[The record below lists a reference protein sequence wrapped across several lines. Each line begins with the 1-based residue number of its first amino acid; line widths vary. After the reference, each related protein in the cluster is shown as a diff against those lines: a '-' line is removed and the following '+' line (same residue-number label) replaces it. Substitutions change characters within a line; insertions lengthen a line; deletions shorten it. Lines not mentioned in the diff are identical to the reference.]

1 MIRPTAILL
10 FSAAMGLAQLEPPR
24 LGCFLD
30 QAGLLHSVYGV
41 RANFILGPALES
53 GVLSAACS
61 ERFAVV
67 KTEQAL
73 ELLDL
78 DAGLSR
84 RWAAPGGPALF
95 GLSQDSVPALVYFP
109 RTSDWF
115 RLAQGE
121 LLPLAFDFA
130 TPHVSVLAIA
140 QPDANR
146 MAAVV
151 ERDARLWL
159 LKVRLADG
167 QLEEETELA
176 GVSAP
181 LLLRPDGAILFVSG
195 VMPQSRAPWDKLQ
208 LVSGG
213 IRKASGQAES
223 LSYPAAQ
230 AIAPETEAL
239 PSGLGLVLRTSNGAE
254 RRTPLP
260 AHPVALDPMGSRWVH
275 LGLAE
280 PGGHLALLILEDR
293 EELYRLPEAP
303 R

>member
-1 MIRPTAILL
+1 MIRPTAVLL
-10 FSAAMGLAQLEPPR
+10 FSAATGLAQLGPPR

-41 RANFILGPALES
+41 RANFSLGPVLES

-61 ERFAVV
+61 ERFALV
-67 KTEQAL
+67 KTEQTL
-73 ELLDL
+73 EWLDL
-78 DAGLSR
+78 DAQLSR

-109 RTSDWF
+109 RTSEWF

-121 LLPLAFDFA
+121 LLPLAFDFTTA
-130 TPHVSVLAIA
+130 DVGVLAIA
-140 QPDANR
+140 QPDASW
-146 MAAVV
+146 MAAVIA
-151 ERDARLWL
+151 RDGRLWL

-181 LLLRPDGAILFVSG
+181 LLLRPDGAMLF
-195 VMPQSRAPWDKLQ
+195 
-208 LVSGG
+208 
-213 IRKASGQAES
+213 ASEAE
-223 LSYPAAQ
+223 
-230 AIAPETEAL
+230 
-239 PSGLGLVLRTSNGAE
+239 LVLRTSNGAE

-260 AHPVALDPMGSRWVH
+260 AHPAALYPMGSRWVH

-280 PGGHLALLILEDR
+280 PGGHLALLMLGDR